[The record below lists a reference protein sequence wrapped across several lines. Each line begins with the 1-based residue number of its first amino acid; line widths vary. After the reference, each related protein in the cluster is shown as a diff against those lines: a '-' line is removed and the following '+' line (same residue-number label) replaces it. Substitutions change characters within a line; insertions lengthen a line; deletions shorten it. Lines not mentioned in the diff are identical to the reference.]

1 MTEIVKIDLPAGRQ
15 VLPVIRGGV
24 VAGKSVIIRADLEA
38 NSEMDPR
45 FVATKKMVD
54 YLSDEKA
61 GSVKVIGHQ
70 GEIWMVETLGV
81 TVNYDLRSDPREEA
95 NSVELAAELA
105 YGFDIYIDEAFG
117 TSHRKHTSI
126 DALPRWMK
134 KQGFSVYCGPRF
146 KQEVNT
152 LTQISNLK
160 SQIPNVLV
168 IGGVKRDKEKYA
180 DDFEKKGWLV
190 LRGGLLSGVDLR
202 SDGLDI
208 TTEMVANYKS
218 QIASAQVIVAAGV
231 MGKYEDPSAQFG
243 TKEILQ
249 AIANSSAYKVAG
261 GGDIEAAIS
270 KYGLTNKF
278 DWISVGG
285 GAMLEFLATG
295 TLPGIEALLS

>member
-1 MTEIVKIDLPAGRQ
+1 MTAITKIN
-15 VLPVIRGGV
+15 LPVTREGL
-24 VAGKSVIIRADLEA
+24 VAGKSVIVRADLEA
-38 NSEMDPR
+38 DSEMDPR

-54 YLSDEKA
+54 YLSGEKA

-70 GEIWMVETLGV
+70 GEIWMVEALGV

-105 YGFDIYIDEAFG
+105 YGFDIYINEAFG
-117 TSHRKHTSI
+117 TSHRKHTSL

-146 KQEVNT
+146 KQEVDVLSQA
-152 LTQISNLK
+152 LTRPGKKI
-160 SQIPNVLV
+160 LV
-168 IGGVKRDKEKYA
+168 IGGSKVADKEKYTNLLA
-180 DDFEKKGWLV
+180 PKFDQV
-190 LRGGLLSGVDLR
+190 LKGGLLPGVDLR
-202 SDGLDI
+202 PDGLDI
-208 TTEMVANYKS
+208 TTETMTNYKS

-295 TLPGIEALLS
+295 TLPGIQALIE